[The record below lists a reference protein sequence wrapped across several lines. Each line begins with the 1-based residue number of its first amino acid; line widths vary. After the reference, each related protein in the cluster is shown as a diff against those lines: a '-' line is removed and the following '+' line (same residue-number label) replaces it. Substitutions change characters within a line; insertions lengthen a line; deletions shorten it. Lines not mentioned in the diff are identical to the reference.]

1 MIFIKKLKI
10 IKLVIVKMIDNCI
23 VATLYKIHNLRS
35 ILIKISSKVT

>member
-23 VATLYKIHNLRS
+23 VAILYKILNLRS
-35 ILIKISSKVT
+35 IIIKISSKVT